1 MIELVMRN
9 YWWPEVTKYIG
20 KYVNSCDMCQRIR
33 NQTEVLVGK
42 LKLSEVPEKLWT
54 HLMVDFITKLLLVAG
69 KDAILVVYNR
79 LSKII
84 HFVTTTEETL
94 VERLLRLFRNNMWK
108 LHRLPESVVLDKICS
123 RVDEGAEQNIRD
135 WNQVIDILSPTNR

>member
-1 MIELVMRN
+1 MRN

-94 VERLLRLFRNNMWK
+94 VERLVRLFRNNMWK